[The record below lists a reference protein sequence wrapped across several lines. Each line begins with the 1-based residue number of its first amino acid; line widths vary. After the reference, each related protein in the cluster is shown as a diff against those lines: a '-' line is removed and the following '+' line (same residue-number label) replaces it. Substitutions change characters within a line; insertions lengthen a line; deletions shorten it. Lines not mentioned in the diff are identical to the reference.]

1 MLNAKLIGER
11 IKVLRKGKVMKSGN
25 PMTQQELADT
35 IGVSIKTI
43 RGYEQGV
50 RIPSIDILDLFVT
63 FFKTDADFIL
73 YGKNHMDEGK
83 LDLSQKALV
92 KSLSNKLLTI
102 FNESGPLIR
111 IIEIAPTPRAVD
123 IAAIVSSIN
132 ILLFV
137 FFLNII
143 SHKKKKRYFFYIFYN
158 SFGLITT
165 HLLVSTPSLS
175 VVIFLK
181 F

>member
-1 MLNAKLIGER
+1 MFCGSGKGRIIMLNAKLIGER
-11 IKVLRKGKVMKSGN
+11 IKELRKGKVMKSGN

-92 KSLSNKLLTI
+92 KSLSMALYMSVCDET
-102 FNESGPLIR
+102 
-111 IIEIAPTPRAVD
+111 TP
-123 IAAIVSSIN
+123 
-132 ILLFV
+132 
-137 FFLNII
+137 
-143 SHKKKKRYFFYIFYN
+143 
-158 SFGLITT
+158 
-165 HLLVSTPSLS
+165 
-175 VVIFLK
+175 
-181 F
+181 